1 VNSRSDPPDVHR
13 HLRVIQNDTGK
24 PCLALTAPI
33 FDRAWANQVATQVAN
48 AAFGRLHATVDLNEV
63 LKLTEEL
70 LAENSNLTDQ
80 FLAEPGPKVE
90 CAAGC
95 DHCCHVPVGVTAP
108 EALQLYAFLRRTRS
122 EAELGALQQKL
133 SAWSDAIRGLSH
145 DERYSPNYPC
155 PLLEGGSCSVYP
167 ARPFACRGMNS
178 LDRSDCEARLH
189 DPVRREEY
197 LTTGQGGRALINP
210 ILASQAISG
219 GLQLVLFEHF
229 QLDMRQLD
237 LVWAL
242 DLLFTRGTDVA
253 AEWAAGGGSFEPA
266 LGAS

>member
-1 VNSRSDPPDVHR
+1 
-13 HLRVIQNDTGK
+13 
-24 PCLALTAPI
+24 LTAPI

-48 AAFGRLHATVDLNEV
+48 AAFGRLRANVDLNQIV
-63 LKLTEEL
+63 TLTEEL
-70 LAENSNLTDQ
+70 LAENSKLTDQ
-80 FLAEPGPKVE
+80 FLAEPAAIVE
-90 CAAGC
+90 CAAGG

-108 EALQLYAFLRRTRS
+108 EALQIYAFLRRTRS
-122 EAELGALQQKL
+122 ASELDALQQKL
-133 SAWSDAIRGLSH
+133 RGCSDAIRSLSH
-145 DERYSPNYPC
+145 HERYSPNHPC
-155 PLLEGGSCSVYP
+155 PLLEAGKCSVYP

-189 DPVRREEY
+189 DPVRREEW
-197 LTTGQGGRALINP
+197 LATGEGGRALINP

-242 DLLFTRGTDVA
+242 DLLFTRGTEVA
-253 AEWAAGGGSFEPA
+253 GEWAAGGASFQPA
-266 LGAS
+266 LGAPTTS